1 MLRFGCVIVLSLLLA
16 LSGQAQLKQ
25 VKPGWN
31 LFSVQQDEQLGQEAA
46 QQIHQRMRIVHNA
59 ELETYLGSLL
69 NKLRESPRARY
80 FGETNESIPYSI
92 HAVYDKNLN
101 AFSLPGGPIF
111 LNTGL
116 IEAADNEAQLAGAIS
131 HEMSHVVLRHATNQ
145 LTKRNLIALPAMLA
159 GAVAGNSLLGQLAQL
174 GLGLGANSV
183 LLKFSRSDESEADY
197 NGAQIMAD
205 AGYNPIEMAYF
216 FEKLEAKD
224 HSGRVAQFLSDHP
237 NPGNRVR
244 AVEDEV
250 RQMPRRKYTEG
261 QTVEFRHIRE
271 VALHLSPPVHLTG
284 KNENDGHAP
293 EAPAARPSNRLVEY
307 RGQGF
312 SLSHPD
318 NWKVFDDG
326 PGKVATIAPRD
337 GPIMAINGHVVVGYG
352 VQVSYYLPQQEIG
365 INLSRDTEALIRQF
379 EKTNPGIR
387 VSSDSRSVPVG
398 KERGLETEFRSRSQ
412 YRGEKQV
419 DVLFTAARPEGLFY
433 LVFFSPEREFDQARA
448 TFRDILRSVKFP

>member
-1 MLRFGCVIVLSLLLA
+1 MPRFVGAIVLSLLLT
-16 LSGQAQLKQ
+16 LSGHAQLKQ

-46 QQIHQRMRIVHNA
+46 RQIHHRMRIVHNA

-80 FGETNESIPYSI
+80 FGGTNESIPYSI

-116 IEAADNEAQLAGAIS
+116 IEAADNEAQLAGVIS

-205 AGYNPIEMAYF
+205 AGYNPIEMAHF

-237 NPGNRVR
+237 NPGNRVQ

-250 RQMPRRKYTEG
+250 RQMPRRRYTEG
-261 QTVEFRHIRE
+261 QTVEFRHMKE
-271 VALHLSPPVHLTG
+271 VAFHLSPPGHPTS
-284 KNENDGHAP
+284 KNENDGRSP
-293 EAPAARPSNRLVEY
+293 EAPADRSSNRLVEY

-312 SLSHPD
+312 SLSYPD
-318 NWKVFDDG
+318 NWKVFDDR
-326 PGKVATIAPRD
+326 PGKAVTIAPRD
-337 GPIMAINGHVVVGYG
+337 GPIKAIEGHVAVRYG
-352 VQVSYYLPQQEIG
+352 AQVSYYLPQQEIG

-379 EKTNPGIR
+379 ERQNPGMR
-387 VSSDSRSVPVG
+387 VSGDSRSVPVG
-398 KERGLETEFRSRSQ
+398 RERGLETEFRSRPQ
-412 YRGEKQV
+412 ERGEREV
-419 DVLFTAARPEGLFY
+419 DILFTAARPEGLFY
-433 LVFFSPEREFDQARA
+433 LVFISPESEFDQARA
-448 TFRDILRSVKFP
+448 TFRDILRSVKFQ